1 MNDEHNQFSKKI
13 LFSPGFDAHLDCSV
27 VPGVGVFPDGGAT
40 VGSHGKRN
48 VHSIAG
54 SGENHVERI

>member
-1 MNDEHNQFSKKI
+1 MNDGHTQFSKKI
-13 LFSPGFDAHLDCSV
+13 LFSPHLDCSV